1 MRPVLLS
8 LGGVRVHSYPAMVY
22 LGLVFGLT
30 AENPVARAAGLATA
44 DVFAATI
51 LLLIPALLG
60 ARLLFVVEHWAIY
73 RREPRRT
80 WRRSEGGAAMYG
92 GLALALP
99 ISVPLLAALDVP
111 FWAFWDVA
119 TFPLLIGTVFA
130 RIGCLLHGCCAGR
143 PTSGPFGLDLPDHR
157 GIRRRRLPT
166 QLLEAGW
173 ATLLLVG
180 VVAVWGQRPFDG
192 AVYLS
197 ALTGY
202 GLGRVALELTR
213 EDHESR
219 GVIRLPHVVSAALV
233 VLSVATFAL
242 LRPR

>member
-1 MRPVLLS
+1 MRPVLVS

-22 LGLVFGLT
+22 LGLVFGLI

-44 DVFAATI
+44 EVFAATI

-60 ARLLFVVEHWAIY
+60 ARLLFVAEHWAIFH
-73 RREPRRT
+73 REPRRI

-92 GLALALP
+92 GLALAVPL
-99 ISVPLLAALDVP
+99 SVPVLAALHLS

-119 TFPLLIGTVFA
+119 TIPLLIGTVFT
-130 RIGCLLHGCCAGR
+130 RIGCLLHGCCGGR

-157 GIRRRRLPT
+157 GIWRRRLPT

-173 ATLLLVG
+173 AILLLFG
-180 VVAVWGQRPFDG
+180 VAAIWGQRPFDG

-197 ALTGY
+197 ALMGY
-202 GLGRVALELTR
+202 GLGRFALELTR

-219 GVIRLPHVVSAALV
+219 GVIRVPHVVSAALV
-233 VLSVATFAL
+233 VLAFATFAL
-242 LRPR
+242 LRLG